1 MHNVSFDICEEN
13 KMSDSDK
20 IVIVTGDVAMDWNL
34 ARARRCK
41 RDLSFWSAADTTCTY
56 WQRGGSALLADLVG
70 PIAVELHRNG
80 SAQFSLR
87 QTAAPREPG
96 IAHTDNPEYHHSYA
110 MWSLFKY
117 GEKAPLDQEKTA
129 WRVEEFLGMDRAR
142 SDAVHEW
149 QTVVDDTSDA
159 DLVILDDAGLGF
171 RNHPELWPSALT
183 AEDTHHP
190 WILLKMASP
199 LAQGPLWEHLHRN
212 CSDRLIAVATVED
225 LRLTEVQVSRELSWE
240 RTAQDVFW
248 ELVHNPSINSLSHC
262 AHVVISFGT
271 AGAILISRQ
280 EADGH
285 SKFKCSLFFDPQ
297 VMEGMWETHY
307 PGGMIG
313 YTTCLTASIA
323 RQLMRNPQK
332 PDIDTGITAGL
343 AAIRT
348 LHKEGYGERGAPPST
363 AELTFP
369 IAKVAATLAQK
380 ATQFTVAS
388 VQDPMR
394 FMDKKGAET
403 SLVDGYWTI
412 LHDWYKDTLETIATR
427 VVREG
432 PKIVLE
438 GVPWGQFGDLLTV
451 DRQEIESFRSI
462 SNLVFEYCRQEP
474 QKRPLSVAVFG
485 PPGSGKS
492 FGIKEIA
499 KSLLPGQI
507 EVLEFNL
514 SQFDSEKDLHD
525 AFHQVRDMGLS
536 GKIPLVFWDEFDT
549 SLEGA
554 QLGWLRY
561 FLAPMQDGRFQEGQI
576 NHPIGRSIFVF
587 AGGTS
592 STMTA
597 FDQGPTEEF
606 RAAKGPDFIS
616 RLKGYINVLGPN
628 PVEGGGTSAAADPY
642 FIIRRAILL
651 HSSLKRNAKHLFE
664 KSDGKELL
672 SIDRGVLRALL
683 KTSEY
688 KHGVRSIE
696 SIIAMS
702 QLTGETSF
710 ERSSL
715 PAESQLDLHV
725 DGKSFL
731 SLVQQIELEG
741 DMLEKLAEAA
751 HDVFCE
757 GLRERGYKY
766 GPKTDEKLMT
776 HVALVPYAK
785 LPEQMKEQSRL
796 NVRDIP
802 VKLAVAGYIMI
813 PARSNELSFSFPDE
827 ALVQLAEA
835 EHERWMRSMLDGGWS
850 YAPETDRDN
859 KRHKLLI
866 PWDEL
871 PEGEREKDRD
881 LVRGVPDILA
891 RAGYAIVKSSV

>member
-80 SAQFSLR
+80 SAQCSLR

-129 WRVEEFLGMDRAR
+129 WRVEEFLGLDRAR
-142 SDAVHEW
+142 SDVVHEW
-149 QTVVDDTSDA
+149 QKVVDDTPDA

-183 AEDTHHP
+183 AEGTHHP

-212 CSDRLIAVATVED
+212 CSDRLIVVATVED
-225 LRLTEVQVSRELSWE
+225 LRLTEVQVSRGLSWE

-280 EADGH
+280 EEDGQ
-285 SKFKCSLFFDPQ
+285 SKFRCSLFFDPQ
-297 VMEGMWETHY
+297 VMEGMWEKQH

-323 RQLMRNPQK
+323 RQVMFNTQE

-348 LHKEGYGERGAPPST
+348 LHMEGYGERGAPPSK
-363 AELTFP
+363 AGLTFP
-369 IAKVAATLAQK
+369 IAKVAATLAQPT
-380 ATQFTVAS
+380 TQFTVAS

-394 FMDKKGAET
+394 FLDKKGTET
-403 SLVDGYWTI
+403 PLVGGYWTI
-412 LHDWYKDTLETIATR
+412 LHDRYKNTLDTIATR
-427 VVREG
+427 VVLEG
-432 PKIVLE
+432 PKTALE
-438 GVPWGQFGDLLTV
+438 GVPWGQFGGLLTV

-499 KSLLPGQI
+499 NSLLPGQI
-507 EVLEFNL
+507 RVLEFNL
-514 SQFDSEKDLHD
+514 SQFDSEGDLHA
-525 AFHQVRDMGLS
+525 AFHQVRDAGLS
-536 GKIPLVFWDEFDT
+536 GTIPLVFWDEFDT

-554 QLGWLRY
+554 PLGWLRY

-592 STMTA
+592 STMAA
-597 FDQGPTEEF
+597 FDQGLTEEF

-628 PVEGGGTSAAADPY
+628 PVEGSATSAADPY

-651 HSSLKRNAKHLFE
+651 RSSLNRNAKHLFE
-664 KSDGKELL
+664 KGDGKELL
-672 SIDRGVLRALL
+672 NIDSGVLRALL
-683 KTSEY
+683 KTRVY

-731 SLVQQIELEG
+731 SLVQQVELEG
-741 DMLEKLAEAA
+741 DVLEKLAEAT

-757 GLRERGYKY
+757 GQRERGYKY

-785 LPEQMKEQSRL
+785 LPEQMKEQNRR

-813 PARSNELSFSFPDE
+813 PARSNEPPFNFPGE
-827 ALVQLAEA
+827 ALERLSEA
-835 EHERWMRSMLDGGWS
+835 EHERWMRSMVDDGWS
-850 YAPETDRDN
+850 HAPETDRA
-859 KRHKLLI
+859 KKLHKLLI

-871 PEGEREKDRD
+871 PEEEREKDRD
-881 LVRGVPDILA
+881 LVRGIPEVLA
-891 RAGYAIVKSSV
+891 RAGYTIVKSST

>member
-1 MHNVSFDICEEN
+1 
-13 KMSDSDK
+13 MSDINADK

-41 RDLSFWSAADTTCTY
+41 RDLSFWSAADTTCIY
-56 WQRGGSALLADLVG
+56 WQRGGSALLADLVKTT
-70 PIAVELHRNG
+70 ARELQRNR
-80 SAQFSLR
+80 SAQCSLR
-87 QTAAPREPG
+87 QTAAPPEPG
-96 IAHTDNPEYHHSYA
+96 IVHTDNPQYHHSYA

-149 QTVVDDTSDA
+149 QKVVEDTPDA

-171 RNHPELWPSALT
+171 RDHPELWPSALT
-183 AEDTHHP
+183 AEETHHP

-212 CSDRLIAVATVED
+212 CSDRLIVVATVKD

-285 SKFKCSLFFDPQ
+285 SKFKCALFFDPQ
-297 VMEGMWETHY
+297 VMEGMWEKKH

-323 RQLMRNPQK
+323 RQVILNMQE
-332 PDIDTGITAGL
+332 PDIDAGITAGL

-348 LHKEGYGERGAPPST
+348 LHKEGYGERGAPPAT

-369 IAKVAATLAQK
+369 LAKVAATLAQE
-380 ATQFTVAS
+380 TRQFTVTS

-403 SLVDGYWTI
+403 PLADGYWTI
-412 LHDWYKDTLETIATR
+412 LHDWYKNTLDTIATQ
-427 VVREG
+427 VVLEG
-432 PKIVLE
+432 PKIALE
-438 GVPWGQFGDLLTV
+438 GVPWGQFGELLTV

-462 SNLVFEYCRQEP
+462 SNLVFEYSRQEP

-499 KSLLPGQI
+499 NSLLPGQI
-507 EVLEFNL
+507 KVLEFNL
-514 SQFDSEKDLHD
+514 SQFDSEKDLRA
-525 AFHQVRDMGLS
+525 AFHQVRDAGLS
-536 GKIPLVFWDEFDT
+536 GTIPLVFWDEFDT

-561 FLAPMQDGRFQEGQI
+561 FLAPMQDGRFQEGEI

-592 STMTA
+592 STMAA
-597 FDQGPTEEF
+597 FDQGLTEEF

-642 FIIRRAILL
+642 FIIRRAIILR
-651 HSSLKRNAKHLFE
+651 SSLKRNAPHLFE
-664 KSDGKELL
+664 RADGKELL

-688 KHGVRSIE
+688 KHGARSIE

-731 SLVQQIELEG
+731 SLVQQVELEG
-741 DMLEKLAEAA
+741 DMLEKLAEAT
-751 HDVFCE
+751 HKVFCE
-757 GLRERGYKY
+757 GLKERGYKY
-766 GPKTDEKLMT
+766 GPKTDEKLKT
-776 HVALVPYAK
+776 HAALLPYAK
-785 LPEQMKEQSRL
+785 LPEQMKEQNRL

-813 PARSNELSFSFPDE
+813 PARSNEPPFSFPDE
-827 ALVQLAEA
+827 ALDQLAEA
-835 EHERWMRSMLDGGWS
+835 EHERWMRSMIYDGWS
-850 YAPETDRDN
+850 HAPETDRDN

-866 PWDEL
+866 PWNKLAED
-871 PEGEREKDRD
+871 EREKDRD
-881 LVRGVPDILA
+881 LVRGIPEVLA
-891 RAGYAIVKSSV
+891 RAGYAIVKSST